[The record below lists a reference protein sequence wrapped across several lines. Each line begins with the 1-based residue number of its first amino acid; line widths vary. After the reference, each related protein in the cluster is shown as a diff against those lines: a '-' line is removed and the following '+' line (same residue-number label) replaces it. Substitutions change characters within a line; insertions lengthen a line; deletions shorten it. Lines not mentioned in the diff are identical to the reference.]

1 MSPNRFDAYELDG
14 SVSTDHYYLAH
25 VAVGVLE
32 LGMSSYFRWRT
43 KERDFKGAP
52 GYLSELGLY
61 VTWQR
66 EDHALQRR
74 IAKALATKEPG
85 EKRGRD

>member
-52 GYLSELGLY
+52 GYLSDLGLY

-74 IAKALATKEPG
+74 IAKALASG
-85 EKRGRD
+85 RSGHQRGRE

>member
-1 MSPNRFDAYELDG
+1 MSPHRFDAYELDG
-14 SVSTDHYYLAH
+14 SVSPDHYYLAH

-43 KERDFKGAP
+43 TDREFKGAP
-52 GYLSELGLY
+52 GYLSDLGLY

-66 EDHALQRR
+66 EDQAMERR
-74 IAKALATKEPG
+74 IAKARASWKSGQQGSRE
-85 EKRGRD
+85 